1 MVGVFIALHASVLL
15 FALSSR
21 LVHRTEISLQ
31 KIGDFEQLRGMD
43 VRKVRIQQICR
54 VVLHQNEAFARLFL
68 SNLRRALSKSRRS
81 RGE

>member
-1 MVGVFIALHASVLL
+1 MPISI
-15 FALSSR
+15 SS
-21 LVHRTEISLQ
+21 LIFETKQMTEESIKKNLQ
-31 KIGDFEQLRGMD
+31 KIGDFEQLCGVD